1 MNQNNSTPEISL
13 QTIQA
18 KESISNEINPDFNF
32 EKFSIGSEEIRTEAE
47 QLINQGNEVNGTKG
61 LFLVKSANQWIEQA
75 KTRPIP
81 QMLFGEFWFEGE
93 LCILFA
99 DTNLGK
105 SILAVQ
111 IGNSI
116 CNGEQIKGFKLQALM
131 QPILYFDFEL
141 SDKQFENRYS
151 IDFKQHYNFN
161 KNFHRAEINSDAPI
175 PDNLTFENYL
185 NTSLE

>member
-1 MNQNNSTPEISL
+1 MQEHNNTPYKLSTKDRDKDTNLNTITPE
-13 QTIQA
+13 
-18 KESISNEINPDFNF
+18 F
-32 EKFSIGSEEIRTEAE
+32 EFDKYGIGVEDIKTEAE
-47 QLINQGNEVNGTKG
+47 QLLKQGNEAKESKG
-61 LFLVKSANQWIEQA
+61 LFTVKTASRWIEQA

-111 IGNSI
+111 MGNSI
-116 CNGEQIKGFKLQALM
+116 SKGEQIRGFKLETPKQ
-131 QPILYFDFEL
+131 QILYFDFEL

-151 IDFKQHYNFN
+151 IKFEQHYDFV
-161 KNFHRAEINSDAPI
+161 FPE
-175 PDNLTFENYL
+175 
-185 NTSLE
+185 

>member
-1 MNQNNSTPEISL
+1 MTELSVHF
-13 QTIQA
+13 
-18 KESISNEINPDFNF
+18 DFPA
-32 EKFSIGSEEIRTEAE
+32 IGIEEIT
-47 QLINQGNEVNGTKG
+47 GEVNNLIQQVKEAGESKG
-61 LFLVKSANQWIEQA
+61 LFLVKTAARWIDQA

-116 CNGEQIKGFKLQALM
+116 SKNETITGFKLFIRKL
-131 QPILYFDFEL
+131 
-141 SDKQFENRYS
+141 
-151 IDFKQHYNFN
+151 
-161 KNFHRAEINSDAPI
+161 EIKI
-175 PDNLTFENYL
+175 
-185 NTSLE
+185 